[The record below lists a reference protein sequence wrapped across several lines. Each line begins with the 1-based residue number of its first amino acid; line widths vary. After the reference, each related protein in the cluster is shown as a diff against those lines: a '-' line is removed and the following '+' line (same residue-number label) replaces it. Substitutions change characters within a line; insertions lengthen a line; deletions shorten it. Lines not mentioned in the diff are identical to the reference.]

1 MPGYSSV
8 PVIADAYLKGFTGF
22 DAEEA
27 LQAMIATAT
36 YEKQKGV
43 PYVVKK
49 GYIPADKV
57 HEATSLAMEYA
68 VDDWGI
74 AAMARKMGK
83 TEDAETFSK
92 RAHYY
97 KNYFD
102 SSIHFIRPKL
112 EDGC

>member
-1 MPGYSSV
+1 
-8 PVIADAYLKGFTGF
+8 
-22 DAEEA
+22 
-27 LQAMIATAT
+27 
-36 YEKQKGV
+36 
-43 PYVVKK
+43 
-49 GYIPADKV
+49 
-57 HEATSLAMEYA
+57 MEYA

-112 EDGC
+112 EDGSWRTLLTIRHVPSILLEISVKETDGNILSLFHKTRMG